1 MTKKR
6 KFIPTRPVR
15 PGATHASEFKP
26 AEIPTPAELE
36 AADAFAM
43 GAK

>member
-6 KFIPTRPVR
+6 KFVPRPIR
-15 PGATHASEFKP
+15 PGQAKAADFKP
-26 AEIPTPAELE
+26 PELPTPAELE

-43 GAK
+43 GVK

>member
-6 KFIPTRPVR
+6 KFVPRPVR

-26 AEIPTPAELE
+26 AELPTPAELE

>member
-6 KFIPTRPVR
+6 KFVPRPVR
-15 PGATHASEFKP
+15 PGQSKAGDFKP
-26 AEIPTPAELE
+26 VDLPTPAELE